1 MNDKEILMEKDAEQE
16 KSSRAPRRSV
26 YGVIIAAAVCIVLAF
41 VVWIGVM
48 NTQDTDFIPVRIEGP
63 EGYTYELSVDGVEV
77 EGKVADL
84 RQLDEIVV
92 KFNFEDLESYGYH
105 DPDGDGKGNVNEAF
119 LGLPDSITVTREFV
133 AELTIKA
140 K

>member
-16 KSSRAPRRSV
+16 KSSRAPRRSI
-26 YGVIIAAAVCIVLAF
+26 YGAIIAAAVCVVLAL

-48 NTQDTDFIPVRIEGP
+48 NTQDTDFIPVRVEGGL

-77 EGKVADL
+77 EGKVALL
-84 RQLDEIVV
+84 RQLDEIVIEL
-92 KFNFEDLESYGYH
+92 KDEDVMYILSAFG
-105 DPDGDGKGNVNEAF
+105 GSASVNEAI
-119 LGLPDSITVTREFV
+119 LGLPEGVYLTREFAAV
-133 AELTIKA
+133 LTVKA